1 MVYFLSGEKGSE
13 PVNTCII
20 TNHDKSFKENER
32 SALIGKLQ
40 TVVVVALL
48 EKAFQKK
55 LRPEGKEGSNQEKSS

>member
-1 MVYFLSGEKGSE
+1 MVVYFLSGEKGSE

-20 TNHDKSFKENER
+20 TNHDKSFKENEHR
-32 SALIGKLQ
+32 ALIGKLP
-40 TVVVVALL
+40 TLCGGFE